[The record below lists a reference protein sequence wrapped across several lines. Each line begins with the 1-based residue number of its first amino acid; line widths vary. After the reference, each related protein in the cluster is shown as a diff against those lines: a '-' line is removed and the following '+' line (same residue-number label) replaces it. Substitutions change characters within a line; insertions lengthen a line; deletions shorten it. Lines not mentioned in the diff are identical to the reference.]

1 MILQTTVVRYI
12 PTNAY
17 FYIDDA
23 TKHGFLIDPGAE
35 PDKLLEILKERSFVI
50 EKILLTHGHFDH
62 IGAVSRL
69 QEALHIPAV
78 MQKNGGQ
85 YTQNPVW
92 NLSAQ
97 TGEEI
102 VLRDVHFLED
112 NADIS
117 LQANPDFR
125 LHMIPVPGH
134 TSDGCIYYSA
144 TDHIAFV
151 GDSIFRQSYGRTD
164 LPGGDERQLLT
175 SIAQNIL
182 TLPDATRL
190 LSGHSEPTTVAEEK
204 TRPWFQIFL

>member
-1 MILQTTVVRYI
+1 MILQATVVQYI
-12 PTNAY
+12 PTHAY
-17 FYIDDA
+17 FYIDDV

-35 PDKLLEILKERSFVI
+35 PDKLLGIIKERGFVI

-69 QEALHIPAV
+69 QEVLHIPVA
-78 MQKNGGQ
+78 MQKNGAQ
-85 YTQNPVW
+85 YTKNPAW

-97 TGEEI
+97 TGEAI
-102 VLRDVHFLED
+102 ILHDVLFLDD
-112 NADIS
+112 NADIT
-117 LQANPDFR
+117 LPANPDFR

-134 TSDGCIYYSA
+134 TADGCIYYSA
-144 TDHIAFV
+144 ADHVAFV

-175 SIAQNIL
+175 GIAENIL

-190 LSGHSEPTTVAEEK
+190 LSGHSGPTTVAAEK
-204 TRPWFQIFL
+204 TRPWFQHFL